1 MRAVNTAGFS
11 ACLRIF
17 NRFEGQMERKRSVK
31 QLVAAGGLV
40 YRKVESGIEVV
51 TCDRASPHLRALPKG
66 TPDPGETREQTAL
79 REVGEETGLDV
90 EIEGFIQ
97 AIHYWF
103 SPREENQRY
112 HKSVYFYLMRP
123 RGGDVSRHDAEFDSV
138 AWLSADEALKTLS
151 YENEVKVVQKGLSM
165 VEQKPGA

>member
-1 MRAVNTAGFS
+1 
-11 ACLRIF
+11 
-17 NRFEGQMERKRSVK
+17 MERKRSVK

-40 YRKVESGIEVV
+40 YRRRNGGIEVV
-51 TCDRASPHLRALPKG
+51 ACDRDSPHLRALPKG
-66 TPDPGETREQTAL
+66 TPGPGETREQTAL

-103 SPREENQRY
+103 SPKEERRRY

-123 RGGDVSRHDAEFDSV
+123 RGGDVSGHDAEFDNV
-138 AWLSADEALKTLS
+138 LWLSADEALKTLT
-151 YENEVKVVQKGLSM
+151 YENEVKVVQKALSM
-165 VEQKPGA
+165 VAQRPGV